1 MDVRSEPK
9 IRSTAV
15 SFRIFDRIR
24 DRDGLTLT
32 ELVEELDRPTST
44 VHDHLQTLTDLGYL
58 VREGDE
64 YVIGTKFL
72 ELGGYARSRS
82 RLCRI
87 AESEIQDL
95 ALDTGDHANLM
106 VEEHG
111 LGVFLLKRKGD
122 EALALDT
129 YEGKRVPLHTTA
141 LGKSMLASMDE
152 DRLDGII
159 ERHGLPAAT
168 ECTVTDEDELR
179 AELEV
184 IRKRGYATDD
194 EERLE
199 GIRCVAAPIRTA
211 DDAVVGAVSVS
222 GIKSR
227 MRGDHF
233 HEEVPQKVQ
242 NTVNVIEVN
251 LRHQLPNGASL

>member
-1 MDVRSEPK
+1 MRREPK

-15 SFRIFDRIR
+15 SFRIFDKIR
-24 DRDGLTLT
+24 DHDGLTLT

-64 YVIGTKFL
+64 YVVSMKFL
-72 ELGGYARSRS
+72 DLGGYARSRS

-87 AESEIQDL
+87 AESEIRDL
-95 ALDTGDHANLM
+95 ALDAGDHANLM

-122 EALALDT
+122 EALPLDT

-141 LGKSMLASMDE
+141 LGKSMLAYMDDE
-152 DRLDGII
+152 RVDGII
-159 ERHGLPAAT
+159 ERHGLPEAT
-168 ECTVTDEDELR
+168 EHTITDEDELR
-179 AELEV
+179 TELEA
-184 IRKRGYATDD
+184 IREQGYATDD

-211 DDAVVGAVSVS
+211 DDEVVGAVSVS

-233 HEEVPQKVQ
+233 HERVPQKVLS
-242 NTVNVIEVN
+242 TVNVIEVN
-251 LRHQLPNGASL
+251 MRHQ